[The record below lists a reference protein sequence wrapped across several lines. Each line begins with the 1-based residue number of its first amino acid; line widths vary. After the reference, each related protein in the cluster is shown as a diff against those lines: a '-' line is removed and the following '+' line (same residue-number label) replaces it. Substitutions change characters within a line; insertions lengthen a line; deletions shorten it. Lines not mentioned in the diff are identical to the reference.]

1 VNVNNVLYD
10 ENESDLL
17 QRVAAGNEHAFR
29 LLVEKYSGL
38 LYKFIHRHTNDPQL
52 SEEIV
57 QDIFIKIWQTRETLT
72 GLRSFRAFLL
82 VVSRNHVLNT
92 IKKMMREKKKQ
103 WEWQKENTS
112 LQEEDQQE
120 LEEVFGLIDDAVNRL
135 PPQQKRVWI
144 LSRREG
150 LKYEQIAA
158 EMNISKDA
166 VKKYLQYANG
176 AIKDHVINNINIP
189 LLVMILS
196 RF

>member
-1 VNVNNVLYD
+1 MTVNNVLHN

-17 QRVAAGNEHAFR
+17 QQVAAGNEHAFR
-29 LLVEKYSGL
+29 LLVEQYSGL
-38 LYKFIHRHTNDPQL
+38 LYKFIYRHTNDSAL

-57 QDIFIKIWQTRETLT
+57 QDIFVKIWQTRETLT

-82 VVSRNHVLNT
+82 IVSRNHVLNT

-103 WEWQKENTS
+103 WEWQKENTII
-112 LQEEDQQE
+112 QEEDRQE
-120 LEEVFGLIDDAVNRL
+120 LEEVFGLIDDAVNKL
-135 PPQQKRVWI
+135 PPQQKKVWI

-150 LKYEQIAA
+150 LKYEQIAT

-176 AIKDHVINNINIP
+176 AIKEHVTNNINIP
-189 LLVMILS
+189 LLVIILS

>member
-1 VNVNNVLYD
+1 MNVNNVLYD
-10 ENESDLL
+10 ENDSNLL
-17 QRVAAGNEHAFR
+17 QQVAAGNEHAFR
-29 LLVEKYSGL
+29 QLVEKYSGL
-38 LYKFIHRHTNDPQL
+38 LYKFIHRHTNDSQL

-72 GLRSFRAFLL
+72 SLRSFRAFLL

-103 WEWQKENTS
+103 WEWQKENTN

-158 EMNISKDA
+158 EMNISRDA

-176 AIKDHVINNINIP
+176 AIKEHVVNNINIP
-189 LLVMILS
+189 LLLVILS
-196 RF
+196 KL

>member
-1 VNVNNVLYD
+1 MNVNNVLYD

-17 QRVAAGNEHAFR
+17 QQVAAGNEHAFR
-29 LLVEKYSGL
+29 LLVENYSGL
-38 LYKFIHRHTNDPQL
+38 LYKFIHKHTSDPQL

-57 QDIFIKIWQTRETLT
+57 QDIFVKIWQTRESLT

-82 VVSRNHVLNT
+82 VVSRNHLLNT

-103 WEWQKENTS
+103 WEWQKENTH
-112 LQEEDQQE
+112 LKEEDRQE
-120 LEEVFGLIDDAVNRL
+120 LEEVFGLIDDAVNKL
-135 PPQQKRVWI
+135 PPQQKKVWM

-158 EMNISKDA
+158 EMNISRDA

-176 AIKDHVINNINIP
+176 AIKEHVTSNINIP
-189 LLVMILS
+189 LLLVILS